1 MSSDLLNAL
10 IDGLRVL
17 PSVGPR
23 SARRMALH
31 LLQSNR
37 KGGLNLAE
45 VLSQSMTQI
54 KNCQSCR
61 NFTEQ
66 ALCSICNDSSRD
78 ETQLC
83 VVENPADVDSL
94 ELTSGYTGRYFV
106 LMGRLSPLDG
116 LGPYELGMDKL
127 FELIRSQSVKEL
139 IIATGTSVEGDATAQ
154 YISDQLVND
163 DIAITRL
170 ASGIPSGGD
179 LEALSGN
186 TLKTAF
192 ANRQPF

>member
-10 IDGLRVL
+10 IDSFRVL

-45 VLSQSMTQI
+45 VLSKSMVHI

-66 ALCSICNDSSRD
+66 ELCSVCCDSARNPLK
-78 ETQLC
+78 LC
-83 VVENPADVDSL
+83 VVENPADVDLL
-94 ELTSGYTGRYFV
+94 ELASGFDGRYFV

-116 LGPYELGMDKL
+116 MGPIELGLDKL
-127 FELIRSQSVKEL
+127 FEQIRINGVKEL
-139 IIATGTSVEGDATAQ
+139 ILATGTSVEGDATAQ
-154 YISDQLVND
+154 YITDQLVND
-163 DIAITRL
+163 DIEITRL
-170 ASGIPSGGD
+170 ASGIPAGGD
-179 LEALSGN
+179 LEAISGN
-186 TLKTAF
+186 TLKNAF
-192 ANRQPF
+192 NNRQPV